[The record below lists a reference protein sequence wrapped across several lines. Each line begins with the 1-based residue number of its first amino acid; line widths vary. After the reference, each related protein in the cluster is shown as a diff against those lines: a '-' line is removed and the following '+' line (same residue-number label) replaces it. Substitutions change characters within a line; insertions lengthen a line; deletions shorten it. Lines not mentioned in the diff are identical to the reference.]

1 MIQQYDQKPVIS
13 ELKNE
18 ENCHTLAICDSQSIT
33 SQDSDHEPGYV
44 KNLLQNVFKNFDK
57 KLFTTLLLFFY
68 FVEKST
74 KSLYLNNFVKS
85 PN

>member
-18 ENCHTLAICDSQSIT
+18 ENCHTVAICDSQSIT

-44 KNLLQNVFKNFDK
+44 KNLLRNVFKNFNK
-57 KLFTTLLLFFY
+57 KFLLHSCYFFIWQKKG
-68 FVEKST
+68 EKS
-74 KSLYLNNFVKS
+74 
-85 PN
+85 

>member
-44 KNLLQNVFKNFDK
+44 KNLLRNVFKNFNK
-57 KLFTTLLLFFY
+57 KFLLHSRYFLFRR
-68 FVEKST
+68 K
-74 KSLYLNNFVKS
+74 KVKN
-85 PN
+85 PHI

>member
-1 MIQQYDQKPVIS
+1 MIQQFDQKPVIS

-44 KNLLQNVFKNFDK
+44 KNLLRNVFKNFDK

-68 FVEKST
+68 FVEKRY
-74 KSLYLNNFVKS
+74 KILIFK
-85 PN
+85 

>member
-44 KNLLQNVFKNFDK
+44 KNLLRNVFKNLGKIRFTIFLVFFISK
-57 KLFTTLLLFFY
+57 KF
-68 FVEKST
+68 
-74 KSLYLNNFVKS
+74 
-85 PN
+85 P

>member
-44 KNLLQNVFKNFDK
+44 KNLLRNVFKNFNK
-57 KLFTTLLLFFY
+57 EIFTILLFFAY
-68 FVEKST
+68 EKCT
-74 KSLYLNNFVKS
+74 KSSYLNFFGKS
-85 PN
+85 AN